1 MNTYREHQ
9 EANRNNLM
17 LGIFIGAIIAL
28 VLAACAGCKSTS
40 ASYDA
45 KTGDW
50 KISDRRV
57 FLRTEAEISAGI
69 DTNGTRTVTIKAK
82 SDPQAD
88 AFKAIAEG
96 AALSALAL
104 WLSSVATAATASRR

>member
-1 MNTYREHQ
+1 MNVIHYNHPRCGQ
-9 EANRNNLM
+9 LIAAL
-17 LGIFIGAIIAL
+17 IITLAL
-28 VLAACAGCKSTS
+28 CALCIGCKSTS
-40 ASYDA
+40 ASYDS
-45 KTGDW
+45 KSGNW

-96 AALSALAL
+96 AAAG
-104 WLSSVATAATASRR
+104 AAKILKP